1 MRLWSIHPQYL
12 DAKGLVAL
20 WRETLLAKNVLENKT
35 KGYKNHPQLIRFRA
49 QENPL
54 DAIHLYLSEIYK
66 EAQKREYHFDPEKFT
81 LPNKQIQ
88 IPVNEGQIAYEF
100 DHLLRKLE
108 ARDRP
113 KWEMIKRTKRIALH
127 PLFVAQPGE
136 IEAWEIISNS

>member
-1 MRLWSIHPQYL
+1 MRLWSIHPEYL

-20 WRETLLAKNVLENKT
+20 WRETLLAKNVLEEKT

-54 DAIHLYLSEIYK
+54 DAIHFYLSEIYN
-66 EAQKREYHFDPEKFT
+66 EAQKRKYQFDAEKFT
-81 LPNKQIQ
+81 LPKQMIQ

-113 KWEMIKRTKRIALH
+113 KWEIVKKTKRIQLH
-127 PLFVAQPGE
+127 PLFVARTGDVEP
-136 IEAWEIISNS
+136 WEVLSNK